1 MSPSSCPPLTVT
13 GTDECKVETEARE
26 FPSREGRGSHRNEA
40 VRKQWKR
47 RGYDGNGWSCFI
59 LVTVCFILVSLR
71 SDRFR
76 FTLAHLSAQGT
87 SLEGMILGSL
97 GWKKRKRRYRDNNNN
112 ERILYFPS
120 LQLIKKNGNYNE
132 NTIFFYPI
140 IIIVVTIGPPWLTVF
155 PRRTGSAPTP
165 VRYVIAARRSGLERE
180 TRPAAHYTRRWRR
193 KKATGAVGRGER
205 GKELMNGGFYYGRSP
220 LPPHLTARRQYN
232 NNDWIGR
239 NDRDDHSTSIRSEP
253 HPLAQTGES
262 QRRGDR
268 WEWLTRT
275 RSGLKAMSEW
285 SYLCPKASSPGG
297 LGDQQFPS

>member
-1 MSPSSCPPLTVT
+1 MRQKSLYISTKKSERSEERVERTGFTRGTVGNEVRWTHGRVSRSHVGLSRPSHHEP
-13 GTDECKVETEARE
+13 GEALGG
-26 FPSREGRGSHRNEA
+26 SGSHGATDDGRARWE
-40 VRKQWKR
+40 
-47 RGYDGNGWSCFI
+47 GYDIPFFMYERWGPC
-59 LVTVCFILVSLR
+59 LC
-71 SDRFR
+71 
-76 FTLAHLSAQGT
+76 LSGHG
-87 SLEGMILGSL
+87 EG
-97 GWKKRKRRYRDNNNN
+97 K
-112 ERILYFPS
+112 
-120 LQLIKKNGNYNE
+120 
-132 NTIFFYPI
+132 
-140 IIIVVTIGPPWLTVF
+140 GPT
-155 PRRTGSAPTP
+155 
-165 VRYVIAARRSGLERE
+165 E

>member
-1 MSPSSCPPLTVT
+1 MEWISWESLWQGSYGHSLASCPPLTVT

-87 SLEGMILGSL
+87 SLEGMIVGSL

-165 VRYVIAARRSGLERE
+165 VRYVIAARRSGLERDLIVG
-180 TRPAAHYTRRWRR
+180 TQRP
-193 KKATGAVGRGER
+193 
-205 GKELMNGGFYYGRSP
+205 
-220 LPPHLTARRQYN
+220 
-232 NNDWIGR
+232 
-239 NDRDDHSTSIRSEP
+239 
-253 HPLAQTGES
+253 
-262 QRRGDR
+262 
-268 WEWLTRT
+268 
-275 RSGLKAMSEW
+275 
-285 SYLCPKASSPGG
+285 PGT
-297 LGDQQFPS
+297 